1 MKALKPIIKHSE
13 ASQRSMKINISLFI
27 VYTNKL
33 IFILIQLSEMHAAGR
48 VKDSYIQVDTGN

>member
-1 MKALKPIIKHSE
+1 MFYEGPKTHHKTFRVTTKKCENKH
-13 ASQRSMKINISLFI
+13 F
-27 VYTNKL
+27 KL

>member
-1 MKALKPIIKHSE
+1 MFYEGPKTHHKTFRGTTKKCENKH
-13 ASQRSMKINISLFI
+13 F
-27 VYTNKL
+27 KL